1 VLTGAR
7 SDPSFVTFFVC
18 CKNARL
24 TAIRVKKVK
33 KGGEEEKKL
42 ESKVEETQAKLMERN
57 AFEKQSGCH
66 SFQKNG
72 RQIF

>member
-1 VLTGAR
+1 
-7 SDPSFVTFFVC
+7 VC

-24 TAIRVKKVK
+24 TAIRVKKGEK
-33 KGGEEEKKL
+33 KEEEEKKL

-66 SFQKNG
+66 SFPKKIG
-72 RQIF
+72 DKFFLKGFAGKL